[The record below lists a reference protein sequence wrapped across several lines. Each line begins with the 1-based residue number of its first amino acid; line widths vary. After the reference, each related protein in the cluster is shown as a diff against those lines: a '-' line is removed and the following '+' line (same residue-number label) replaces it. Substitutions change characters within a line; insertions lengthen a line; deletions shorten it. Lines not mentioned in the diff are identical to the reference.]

1 MKNKLFKKILTFAIL
16 CCMGLCLVACT
27 GDIKTPDSN
36 AEIIGNGGLAVQKGN
51 YLYYVNGYNAST
63 TITKDNRKKDDYVR
77 SGLYVAK
84 VDDNGN
90 IVTDAKGNATYNK
103 RMVGNIVGFEKT
115 DLRIYGDYLYYT
127 TPCTNL
133 NSDGG
138 SVANTLIKFCRIRL
152 DGKKQTTLYTSSTDS
167 VQYNYYYDGSRVNL
181 ILLDDSKLINVTT
194 DGATTIDTDVTSV
207 ALPEVV
213 GNQMKNDS
221 YANIFY
227 TRSLADDDNVDAGNK
242 LMRLN
247 AKTNKTEIIAM
258 TGDSWT
264 AKGVT
269 SKYVYVGLGNYI
281 YKISLSDLANGQTIT
296 SAYILANKATSYNY
310 SNVYYLVND
319 NSNSVTGL
327 IVVRDNN
334 VYFLEDGSTSEQAV
348 VENATI
354 ISIAGGH
361 IYYKDSNSNRF
372 SRINIKGS
380 EKTVDILYSGDM
392 TATFDSAHIDVQTT
406 YNGSVNN
413 IYMLLEHTNDNGSST
428 YLYDVNL
435 NERDDENKFVVNHV
449 GVYESA
455 DKPKKKED
463 DK

>member
-1 MKNKLFKKILTFAIL
+1 MKNNLFKKILTFAIL

-27 GDIKTPDSN
+27 GDLKTPDSN
-36 AEIIGNGGLAVQKGN
+36 AEIVGNGGLAVQKGN
-51 YLYYVNGYNAST
+51 YLYYVNGYNASS

-84 VDDNGN
+84 VDDNGK
-90 IVTDAKGNATYNK
+90 IVTDDKGNASYNK

-133 NSDGG
+133 NSDGK

-152 DGKKQTTLYTSSTDS
+152 DGRKQSTLYTSSTES

-207 ALPEVV
+207 AMPEVV
-213 GNQMKNDS
+213 GDQMNNNS

-227 TRSLADDDNVDAGNK
+227 TRSLADDDEADAGNK
-242 LMRLN
+242 IMRLN
-247 AKTNKTEIIAM
+247 AKTNKTEIVAM

-264 AKGVT
+264 TKGVT
-269 SKYVYVGLGNYI
+269 SKYAYVGLGNYI
-281 YKISLSDLANGQTIT
+281 YKISLADLANGQTIT
-296 SAYILANKATSYNY
+296 SEYILNNKATSYNY

-361 IYYKDSNSNRF
+361 IYYKDGNNNKL

-392 TATFDSAHIDVQTT
+392 TATLDSAHIDVQTT

-413 IYMLLEHTNDNGSST
+413 ILMLLEHTNDNGNST
-428 YLYDVNL
+428 YLYNVSL
-435 NERDDENKFVVNHV
+435 GERDEENKFVVNHV
-449 GVYESA
+449 GIYEST
-455 DKPKKKED
+455 DEPKKEKD
-463 DK
+463 DE